1 MYNQIAELTGVEA
14 DTEIA
19 AGAQPISYAI
29 AARVELPADEKQ
41 RMLELR
47 SERARLGV
55 VTETVAARTR
65 PDRLGRPAIQRLA
78 QTNGK
83 SSLHR

>member
-1 MYNQIAELTGVEA
+1 M
-14 DTEIA
+14 
-19 AGAQPISYAI
+19 SYAI
-29 AARVELPADEKQ
+29 AARVELPAEEKQ

-47 SERARLGV
+47 SERGRLEV
-55 VTETVAARTR
+55 VMEILERGLERIA
-65 PDRLGRPAIQRLA
+65 GRRHPEVA